1 MRPLEHNATL
11 RFARHFIICI
21 FFTRLSL
28 KQRQFTSALLRYNF
42 LVMLSVQRINIKI
55 LRVKG
60 SIWTLES
67 WKFVSEKGYEPC
79 CNILSAKGAYYTI
92 RCRPVQP
99 YNERKYANTDS
110 FLISFLFS
118 HFSYL
123 FLTNFF
129 LLLNNPL
136 GRSIWNSNVRLVIQ
150 SSSKLALSI
159 DLFSGFLSKRETA
172 CSLAGRWRKRRPAL
186 FASTVRKLNAHRLE
200 LSLRYS

>member
-28 KQRQFTSALLRYNF
+28 KQRQFTSPLLRYNF

-60 SIWTLES
+60 SIWILES

-110 FLISFLFS
+110 FLISLLFS
-118 HFSYL
+118 HFL
-123 FLTNFF
+123 IFLICF
-129 LLLNNPL
+129 LLISFFCSTIRWEDQYEIVMWDWLYSQALN
-136 GRSIWNSNVRLVIQ
+136 
-150 SSSKLALSI
+150 
-159 DLFSGFLSKRETA
+159 
-172 CSLAGRWRKRRPAL
+172 
-186 FASTVRKLNAHRLE
+186 
-200 LSLRYS
+200 